1 MKDIGIAS
9 PVFVN
14 LVAGRGC
21 MNGVVNLTLA
31 TYQFTPNEKEGGID
45 SDAVVS
51 VRLRMDIPCA
61 MQLHSELESL
71 LENIGV
77 SEKTEHATP
86 AQFPEPN
93 GKVN

>member
-61 MQLHSELESL
+61 MQLRSELDSL
-71 LENIGV
+71 LESIGSNV
-77 SEKTEHATP
+77 STEHEIP
-86 AQFPEPN
+86 EQFPEPN